1 MDTLE
6 WGGYNEE
13 ELHDLEEFDLEQYG
27 FQYDGSFSSNGFANF
42 NSFGD
47 SMFQAPDPFVAPYYV
62 KTEPQPQMS
71 YFETYPTSQ
80 IKEEPLYTSFNL
92 PQQPVHNFIQKVEPM
107 RTKQL
112 SGDEIDV
119 LIDGQPPSE
128 VRTRT
133 PSETRTFTVTAKVL
147 GNYKKLGASIMRI
160 ALLYDK
166 NDIAEAEVVKKD
178 ILGGT
183 KTVPVLND
191 GTVIFDTLTISESS
205 TKHKE
210 REFCLEL
217 TLIRN
222 DGFELL
228 KKRTRSFYAYSHKK
242 VLQRRG
248 SVKLRTLSKGWGK
261 ISGGEQMH
269 VIGSPFIQGPALNL
283 IVRTAHGDVVAK
295 PLEYYS
301 DSVLFFELPPY
312 PLPEGI
318 LITPDTEFKVQIL
331 VTNDGRTLSNPL
343 DFIYIA
349 DNTSFRS
356 RI

>member
-6 WGGYNEE
+6 WGYNDE
-13 ELHDLEEFDLEQYG
+13 ELHDIDEFDLEQYG
-27 FQYDGSFSSNGFANF
+27 FQYDTQFSSNGFANYHA
-42 NSFGD
+42 FGD
-47 SMFQAPDPFVAPYYV
+47 GTPLQATEAFVAPYYV
-62 KTEPQPQMS
+62 KMEPQPQTN
-71 YFETYPTSQ
+71 YFDPYAHVQ
-80 IKEEPLYTSFNL
+80 IKEEPLYTYSL
-92 PQQPVHNFIQKVEPM
+92 PQQQMSTFIPKTEPA
-107 RTKQL
+107 RIKHL
-112 SGDEIDV
+112 SGDEIDIQ
-119 LIDGQPPSE
+119 IDGQPPGE

-133 PSETRTFTVTAKVL
+133 PSETRTFTVTAKIL
-147 GNYKKLGASIMRI
+147 GNYKKMGASIMKI

-166 NDIAEAEVVKKD
+166 NDMAEAEPVKKD

-217 TLIRN
+217 TLLRN
-222 DGFELL
+222 DGHELL
-228 KKRTRSFYAYSHKK
+228 KRRTRSFYAYSHKK

-261 ISGGEQMH
+261 ISGGDAMH
-269 VIGSPFIQGPALNL
+269 VIGSPFIQGPALSL
-283 IVRTAHGDVVAK
+283 IVRTPHGDVTAK

-312 PLPEGI
+312 PLPEGL

-331 VTNDGRTLSNPL
+331 VSNDGRTLSNPL

-349 DNTSFRS
+349 DNGSFRS

>member
-1 MDTLE
+1 LYT
-6 WGGYNEE
+6 Y
-13 ELHDLEEFDLEQYG
+13 
-27 FQYDGSFSSNGFANF
+27 
-42 NSFGD
+42 
-47 SMFQAPDPFVAPYYV
+47 
-62 KTEPQPQMS
+62 TIPQQQMS
-71 YFETYPTSQ
+71 AFVP
-80 IKEEPLYTSFNL
+80 
-92 PQQPVHNFIQKVEPM
+92 KVEPT
-107 RTKQL
+107 RAKQL
-112 SGDEIDV
+112 SGDEIDIQ
-119 LIDGQPPSE
+119 IDGQPPGE

-133 PSETRTFTVTAKVL
+133 PSETRTFTVTAKIL
-147 GNYKKLGASIMRI
+147 GNYKKLGASIMKI

-166 NDIAEAEVVKKD
+166 NDMADAEPVKKD

-217 TLIRN
+217 TLLRN
-222 DGFELL
+222 DGHELL
-228 KKRTRSFYAYSHKK
+228 KRRTRSFYAYSHKK

-261 ISGGEQMH
+261 ISGGDSMH
-269 VIGSPFIQGPALNL
+269 VIGSPFIQGPALSL
-283 IVRTAHGDVVAK
+283 IIRTPHGDVMAK

-312 PLPEGI
+312 PLPEGL

-331 VTNDGRTLSNPL
+331 VSNDGRTLSNAL

-349 DNTSFRS
+349 DNASFRS